1 MRNIM
6 RAAKYNVSKSVL
18 WEKAMNTYFLKDIKV
33 GEHAQILELK
43 ESELKQRFLDLGLVP
58 GTYVKCV
65 GISPGRDMKAYL
77 IRGAVILL
85 DHLQEPGSE
94 E

>member
-1 MRNIM
+1 
-6 RAAKYNVSKSVL
+6 
-18 WEKAMNTYFLKDIKV
+18 MNTYFLKDIKV

-77 IRGAVILL
+77 IRGAVIAIRNS
-85 DHLQEPGSE
+85 DSGTVRVSKGESAVWD
-94 E
+94 